1 MAATTAAVRGAV
13 QTAFG
18 AARDEIARA
27 RGLVH
32 DGMVSLGQSFD
43 VFRQL
48 LSAQHAELDAVVRL
62 LEGEAGRGGFVLKM
76 EQIVGRFVEDLVVV
90 SAASMRLMQ
99 KIEEMSP
106 DIVAVVQGIRRVESM
121 SRKTRFVA
129 LNATIHS
136 ARTGPAGRTFRVVA
150 DQVKALAEDAA
161 EVSQRV
167 HRLVDSVS
175 ERLVVVR
182 ESMSTLAAHDMNGA
196 VAGQRR
202 VVELLASLDGTN
214 AKVSGALAQVERAA
228 VEALKTMELE
238 ARVTGALDRASS
250 RLGPLVALWDAWLAE
265 VGDTLPPEVAAR
277 FAELEPAITKASAVK
292 QTSLD
297 AGTIELF

>member
-1 MAATTAAVRGAV
+1 MTTTAEVRGAV
-13 QTAFG
+13 REAFG
-18 AARDEIARA
+18 AAREEIDRA

-32 DGMVSLGQSFD
+32 DGMVSLGQSFE

-48 LSAQHAELDAVVRL
+48 LSAQHAELDGVVRL
-62 LEGEAGRGGFVLKM
+62 LEGEGGRGGFVVKM

-106 DIVAVVQGIRRVESM
+106 DILAVVQGIRRVESM

-136 ARTGPAGRTFRVVA
+136 ARTGHAGRTFRVVA

-161 EVSQRV
+161 QVSQQV
-167 HRLVDSVS
+167 HHLVDSVS
-175 ERLVVVR
+175 QRLVGVR
-182 ESMSTLAAHDMNGA
+182 ENMGALAAHDMNGA

-202 VVELLASLDGTN
+202 VVDLLASIDGTSS
-214 AKVSGALAQVERAA
+214 KVAGALEQVERAA

-238 ARVTGALDRASS
+238 AKVTAALDRATG
-250 RLGPLVALWDAWLAE
+250 RLGPLVDLWDAWLDE
-265 VGDTLPPEVAAR
+265 VGDTLPPEVALR
-277 FAELEPAITKASAVK
+277 FAELEPLITRASAVK
-292 QTSLD
+292 QTSLE
-297 AGTIELF
+297 AGTVELF